1 MKKKKQK
8 VKRKKMEI
16 NKKSEK
22 ILYDFINTDGK
33 YAWKG
38 KPWGHLVKEFIIDD
52 VSYYLIKKE
61 EGAYESI
68 YIIIMILLLYINMA
82 LVLLLTYHL

>member
-1 MKKKKQK
+1 MIEIIKRLFCGNKKDDSEIDCLRYEEEK

-38 KPWGHLVKEFIIDD
+38 KPWGHLVKELIIDD

-68 YIIIMILLLYINMA
+68 YI
-82 LVLLLTYHL
+82 